1 LEEFL
6 HTWESS
12 EDGRIRII
20 ICGEKITID
29 QVLIIKQFGIS
40 VEGIVDAMNT
50 LVKEAQDAFKN
61 IAELDAFVNKE

>member
-1 LEEFL
+1 MDALEQLFVVRKSPL
-6 HTWESS
+6 TKCWLLSNLA
-12 EDGRIRII
+12 
-20 ICGEKITID
+20 
-29 QVLIIKQFGIS
+29 VS

>member
-1 LEEFL
+1 M